1 MQFRADFAKP
11 CRRGPGISC
20 SVENC
25 FAMGILLIMVWVVQV
40 SNHHSL
46 GRPGFG
52 EPGRSRKKDIPGRS
66 RKKDIPKFQRLVTT
80 NRYAENDGVSK
91 RLHELAFCI
100 VICQPDRHHRC
111 ACWNRQGHAPR
122 LGCRDLFRVR
132 QPQAGSST
140 YGCLVQVGN
149 GIDLEAVGLQFEP
162 YLWYDLG
169 FIPNSRGKKSAANP
183 RPSVRRLSRAQDSPT
198 LVSRLLAEPLLER
211 AYYSQTYAL
220 F

>member
-1 MQFRADFAKP
+1 
-11 CRRGPGISC
+11 
-20 SVENC
+20 
-25 FAMGILLIMVWVVQV
+25 MVWVVQV

-80 NRYAENDGVSK
+80 NRYNAENDGVSK
-91 RLHELAFCI
+91 RVHELAFGI
-100 VICQPDRHHRC
+100 VIRQPDRHHRC
-111 ACWNRQGHAPR
+111 ACWNWQGHAPR
-122 LGCRDLFRVR
+122 LGCCDLFRVR
-132 QPQAGSST
+132 LAVVRT
-140 YGCLVQVGN
+140 GCLVQVGN
-149 GIDLEAVGLQFEP
+149 GIDLEAVGLQFAP
-162 YLWYDLG
+162 YLWCDLG

-198 LVSRLLAEPLLER
+198 RVSRLLSEPLLER